1 MTPPPYTAS
10 RRHFLALSAATALA
24 AAGCSAPENTAASG
38 KPSRSGGARLT
49 KIGLDY
55 PFTQLPLYSTLVKL
69 STARAKQHRIS
80 LLTTSDNAS
89 ADTQATN
96 LNTWVARKVP
106 AIVSFPM
113 VFEAAEPLAKAA
125 LDAGLIWVTYGG
137 SLEHQSADI
146 RFSFREGGTLLG
158 AAAAQW
164 AQEHLGGKGK
174 IAFLTDNTIELGRE
188 RTKGMIDAFTK
199 AAPGVDVVAREQSI
213 DPDTGL
219 SRTKA
224 ILAKHPD
231 LNLVLGVT
239 DAAAYGGFKA
249 LQQAG
254 RAKDDAKTFV
264 GGKGKIAFLTDNT
277 IELGRERT
285 KGMIDAFTK
294 AAPGVDVVAREQS
307 IDPDTGL
314 SRTKAILAKHPDL
327 NLVLGV
333 TDAAAYGGFKALQ
346 QAGRAKDDAKT
357 FVGGQD
363 GSAPSLLAVKQ
374 GTFYRASAALAPKD
388 IAAAIVDVPRAVA
401 AGKTNAGAEVP
412 ITLVQRADTARIDA
426 LLAQNA

>member
-1 MTPPPYTAS
+1 MTPPSYTAS

-24 AAGCSAPENTAASG
+24 AAGCSAPENTAASAQ
-38 KPSRSGGARLT
+38 PARSGGTRLT

-69 STARAKQHRIS
+69 STAGAKRHGIS

-96 LNTWVARKVP
+96 LNTWIAREVP

-113 VFEAAEPLAKAA
+113 VFEAAEPIAKAA
-125 LDAGLIWVTYGG
+125 LDEGLIWVTYGG
-137 SLEHQSADI
+137 SLQHQSADI

-174 IAFLTDNTIELGRE
+174 IAFLTDSTIELGRE

-199 AAPGVDVVAREQSI
+199 AAPGVDVVAREQAI

-254 RAKDDAKTFV
+254 RT
-264 GGKGKIAFLTDNT
+264 
-277 IELGRERT
+277 
-285 KGMIDAFTK
+285 
-294 AAPGVDVVAREQS
+294 
-307 IDPDTGL
+307 
-314 SRTKAILAKHPDL
+314 
-327 NLVLGV
+327 
-333 TDAAAYGGFKALQ
+333 
-346 QAGRAKDDAKT
+346 KDDAKT

-363 GSAPSLLAVKQ
+363 GSAPSLLAVRQ
-374 GTFYRASAALAPKD
+374 GTFYRASAALAPQD

-401 AGKTNAGAEVP
+401 AGKANPSAQVP

>member
-10 RRHFLALSAATALA
+10 RRHFLALSTAAALA
-24 AAGCSAPENTAASG
+24 AAGCSAPENTAASA
-38 KPSRSGGARLT
+38 KPSRSGGTRLT

-69 STARAKQHRIS
+69 STARAKRHGIS

-96 LNTWVARKVP
+96 LTTWVARKVP

-113 VFEAAEPLAKAA
+113 VFEAAEPIAKAA

-158 AAAAQW
+158 EAAAKW

-174 IAFLTDNTIELGRE
+174 IAFLTDSTIELGRE

-213 DPDTGL
+213 DPDSGL

-254 RAKDDAKTFV
+254 RAKDDA
-264 GGKGKIAFLTDNT
+264 
-277 IELGRERT
+277 R
-285 KGMIDAFTK
+285 
-294 AAPGVDVVAREQS
+294 
-307 IDPDTGL
+307 
-314 SRTKAILAKHPDL
+314 
-327 NLVLGV
+327 
-333 TDAAAYGGFKALQ
+333 
-346 QAGRAKDDAKT
+346 T

-401 AGKTNAGAEVP
+401 AGKADPGAEVP
-412 ITLVQRADTARIDA
+412 VTLVQRADTARIDA

>member
-24 AAGCSAPENTAASG
+24 AAGCSAPQNTAASA
-38 KPSRSGGARLT
+38 KPSRSGGTPLT

-69 STARAKQHRIS
+69 STAQAERHGIS

-113 VFEAAEPLAKAA
+113 VFEAAEPIAKAA

-137 SLEHQSADI
+137 SLQHQSADI

-174 IAFLTDNTIELGRE
+174 IAFLTDSTIELGRE

-199 AAPGVDVVAREQSI
+199 AAPGVDVVAREQAI

-254 RAKDDAKTFV
+254 RT
-264 GGKGKIAFLTDNT
+264 
-277 IELGRERT
+277 
-285 KGMIDAFTK
+285 
-294 AAPGVDVVAREQS
+294 
-307 IDPDTGL
+307 
-314 SRTKAILAKHPDL
+314 
-327 NLVLGV
+327 
-333 TDAAAYGGFKALQ
+333 
-346 QAGRAKDDAKT
+346 KDDAKT

-401 AGKTNAGAEVP
+401 AGKANPSAQVP

>member
-1 MTPPPYTAS
+1 MTPRPYTAS
-10 RRHFLALSAATALA
+10 RRHFLALSAATALT
-24 AAGCSAPENTAASG
+24 AAGCSAPENTAASA
-38 KPSRSGGARLT
+38 KPARSGGTRLT

-69 STARAKQHRIS
+69 STAGAKRHGIS

-96 LNTWVARKVP
+96 LNTWIAREVP

-113 VFEAAEPLAKAA
+113 VFEAAEPIAKAA

-137 SLEHQSADI
+137 SLHHQSADI

-174 IAFLTDNTIELGRE
+174 IAFLTDSTIELGRE

-199 AAPGVDVVAREQSI
+199 AAPGVDVVAREQAI

-219 SRTKA
+219 SKTKA

-254 RAKDDAKTFV
+254 RT
-264 GGKGKIAFLTDNT
+264 
-277 IELGRERT
+277 
-285 KGMIDAFTK
+285 
-294 AAPGVDVVAREQS
+294 
-307 IDPDTGL
+307 
-314 SRTKAILAKHPDL
+314 
-327 NLVLGV
+327 
-333 TDAAAYGGFKALQ
+333 
-346 QAGRAKDDAKT
+346 KDDAKT

-401 AGKTNAGAEVP
+401 AGKADPSAQVP

>member
-1 MTPPPYTAS
+1 MTPPSYAAS

-24 AAGCSAPENTAASG
+24 AAGCSAPQNTAASA
-38 KPSRSGGARLT
+38 KPSPSGGTRLT

-69 STARAKQHRIS
+69 STAQAKRHGIS

-89 ADTQATN
+89 ADTQASN

-113 VFEAAEPLAKAA
+113 VFEAAEPIAKAA

-137 SLEHQSADI
+137 SLRHQSADI
-146 RFSFREGGTLLG
+146 QFSFREGGTLLG
-158 AAAAQW
+158 QAAARW
-164 AQEHLGGKGK
+164 AEEHLGGKGK
-174 IAFLTDNTIELGRE
+174 IAFLTDSTIELGRE

-199 AAPGVDVVAREQSI
+199 LAPGVDVVAREQAI

-219 SRTKA
+219 SKTKA

-239 DAAAYGGFKA
+239 DAAAYGGYKA

-254 RAKDDAKTFV
+254 R
-264 GGKGKIAFLTDNT
+264 G
-277 IELGRERT
+277 
-285 KGMIDAFTK
+285 
-294 AAPGVDVVAREQS
+294 
-307 IDPDTGL
+307 
-314 SRTKAILAKHPDL
+314 
-327 NLVLGV
+327 
-333 TDAAAYGGFKALQ
+333 
-346 QAGRAKDDAKT
+346 KDDAKT

-363 GSAPSLLAVKQ
+363 GAAPSLLAVKQ

-388 IAAAIVDVPRAVA
+388 IAAAIVEVPRAVA
-401 AGKTNAGAEVP
+401 AGKANPSAQVP
-412 ITLVQRADTARIDA
+412 ITLVQRGDGAEIDK

>member
-1 MTPPPYTAS
+1 MIPSSNAAAASAS
-10 RRHFLALSAATALA
+10 RRQFLALSGAALTAGALT
-24 AAGCSAPENTAASG
+24 AAGCSAPSSSQTAA
-38 KPSRSGGARLT
+38 KPSASGATRLT

-69 STARAKQHRIS
+69 STAGAKRHGIS
-80 LLTTSDNAS
+80 LLTTSDNAN

-96 LNTWVARKVP
+96 LNTWVARTVP

-113 VFEAAEPLAKAA
+113 VFEAAEPIAKAA

-146 RFSFREGGTLLG
+146 QFSFRKGGTLLG
-158 AAAAQW
+158 EAAAKW
-164 AQEHLGGKGK
+164 AEEHLGGKGK
-174 IAFLTDNTIELGRE
+174 IAFLTDSTIELGRE

-199 AAPGVDVVAREQSI
+199 LAPGVDVVAREQAI

-219 SRTKA
+219 SKAKA

-231 LNLVLGVT
+231 LNL
-239 DAAAYGGFKA
+239 
-249 LQQAG
+249 
-254 RAKDDAKTFV
+254 
-264 GGKGKIAFLTDNT
+264 I
-277 IELGRERT
+277 
-285 KGMIDAFTK
+285 
-294 AAPGVDVVAREQS
+294 
-307 IDPDTGL
+307 
-314 SRTKAILAKHPDL
+314 
-327 NLVLGV
+327 LGV

-363 GSAPSLLAVKQ
+363 GAAPSLLAVKQ

-388 IAAAIVDVPRAVA
+388 VATAIVDVPRAVA
-401 AGKTNAGAEVP
+401 AGQAKPSAQVP
-412 ITLVQRADTARIDA
+412 IALVQHADTARIDD

>member
-10 RRHFLALSAATALA
+10 RRHFLALSAATALS
-24 AAGCSAPENTAASG
+24 AAGCAAPENTAASA

-69 STARAKQHRIS
+69 STARAKRHGIS

-113 VFEAAEPLAKAA
+113 VFEAAEPIAEAA

-158 AAAAQW
+158 VAAAKW

-174 IAFLTDNTIELGRE
+174 IAFLTDSTIELGRE

-219 SRTKA
+219 SK
-224 ILAKHPD
+224 
-231 LNLVLGVT
+231 
-239 DAAAYGGFKA
+239 
-249 LQQAG
+249 
-254 RAKDDAKTFV
+254 
-264 GGKGKIAFLTDNT
+264 
-277 IELGRERT
+277 
-285 KGMIDAFTK
+285 
-294 AAPGVDVVAREQS
+294 
-307 IDPDTGL
+307 
-314 SRTKAILAKHPDL
+314 TKAILAKHPDL

-363 GSAPSLLAVKQ
+363 GSAPSLLAVRQ

-401 AGKTNAGAEVP
+401 AGKANPGAQVP

>member
-1 MTPPPYTAS
+1 MIPSSNAAAASAS
-10 RRHFLALSAATALA
+10 RRQFLALSGAALTAGALT
-24 AAGCSAPENTAASG
+24 AAGCSAPSSSQTAA
-38 KPSRSGGARLT
+38 KPSASGATRLT

-69 STARAKQHRIS
+69 STAGAKRHGIS
-80 LLTTSDNAS
+80 LLTTSDNAN

-113 VFEAAEPLAKAA
+113 VFEAAEPIAKAA

-146 RFSFREGGTLLG
+146 QFSFRKGGTLLG
-158 AAAAQW
+158 EAAAKW
-164 AQEHLGGKGK
+164 AEEHLGGKGK
-174 IAFLTDNTIELGRE
+174 IAFLTDSTIELGRE

-199 AAPGVDVVAREQSI
+199 LAPGVDVVAREQAI

-219 SRTKA
+219 SKAKA

-231 LNLVLGVT
+231 LNL
-239 DAAAYGGFKA
+239 
-249 LQQAG
+249 
-254 RAKDDAKTFV
+254 
-264 GGKGKIAFLTDNT
+264 I
-277 IELGRERT
+277 
-285 KGMIDAFTK
+285 
-294 AAPGVDVVAREQS
+294 
-307 IDPDTGL
+307 
-314 SRTKAILAKHPDL
+314 
-327 NLVLGV
+327 LGV

-363 GSAPSLLAVKQ
+363 GAAPSLLAVKQ
-374 GTFYRASAALAPKD
+374 GTFYRASAALAPMD
-388 IAAAIVDVPRAVA
+388 VATAIVDVPRAVA
-401 AGKTNAGAEVP
+401 AGQAKPSAQVP
-412 ITLVQRADTARIDA
+412 IALVQHADTARIDD

>member
-1 MTPPPYTAS
+1 MTPAPYTAS

-24 AAGCSAPENTAASG
+24 AAGCSAPENTAASA
-38 KPSRSGGARLT
+38 KPSRSGGTRLT
-49 KIGLDY
+49 KIGFDY

-69 STARAKQHRIS
+69 STAQAKRHGIS

-113 VFEAAEPLAKAA
+113 VFEAAEPIAKAA

-158 AAAAQW
+158 AAAAKW

-174 IAFLTDNTIELGRE
+174 IAFLTDSTIELGRE
-188 RTKGMIDAFTK
+188 RTQGMIDAFTE

-219 SRTKA
+219 SK
-224 ILAKHPD
+224 
-231 LNLVLGVT
+231 
-239 DAAAYGGFKA
+239 
-249 LQQAG
+249 
-254 RAKDDAKTFV
+254 
-264 GGKGKIAFLTDNT
+264 
-277 IELGRERT
+277 
-285 KGMIDAFTK
+285 
-294 AAPGVDVVAREQS
+294 
-307 IDPDTGL
+307 
-314 SRTKAILAKHPDL
+314 TKAILAKHPDL

-401 AGKTNAGAEVP
+401 AGKANPSAQVP

>member
-1 MTPPPYTAS
+1 MTPSPNTAS

-24 AAGCSAPENTAASG
+24 AAGCSAPQNTAASAE
-38 KPSRSGGARLT
+38 PSASGGTRLT

-69 STARAKQHRIS
+69 STAQARKHGMS

-89 ADTQATN
+89 ADTQASN
-96 LNTWVARKVP
+96 LGTWVARKVP

-113 VFEAAEPLAKAA
+113 VFEAAEPIAKAA

-137 SLEHQSADI
+137 TLQHQSADI

-158 AAAAQW
+158 EAAAKW
-164 AQEHLGGKGK
+164 AEEHLGGKGK
-174 IAFLTDNTIELGRE
+174 IAFLTDSTIELGRE
-188 RTKGMIDAFTK
+188 RTKGMIDAFTRL
-199 AAPGVDVVAREQSI
+199 APGVDVVAREQAI

-219 SRTKA
+219 SKTKA

-254 RAKDDAKTFV
+254 RAADDA
-264 GGKGKIAFLTDNT
+264 
-277 IELGRERT
+277 R
-285 KGMIDAFTK
+285 
-294 AAPGVDVVAREQS
+294 
-307 IDPDTGL
+307 
-314 SRTKAILAKHPDL
+314 
-327 NLVLGV
+327 
-333 TDAAAYGGFKALQ
+333 
-346 QAGRAKDDAKT
+346 T

-401 AGKTNAGAEVP
+401 AGKANPSAQVP
-412 ITLVQRADTARIDA
+412 VALVRHADTTEIDA

>member
-1 MTPPPYTAS
+1 MG
-10 RRHFLALSAATALA
+10 TALA
-24 AAGCSAPENTAASG
+24 EG
-38 KPSRSGGARLT
+38 
-49 KIGLDY
+49 D

-69 STARAKQHRIS
+69 STAQAKRHGIS

-89 ADTQATN
+89 AGTQASN

-113 VFEAAEPLAKAA
+113 VFEAAEPIAKAA

-137 SLEHQSADI
+137 SLRHQSADI
-146 RFSFREGGTLLG
+146 QFSFREGGTLLG
-158 AAAAQW
+158 QAAARW
-164 AQEHLGGKGK
+164 AEEHLGGKGK
-174 IAFLTDNTIELGRE
+174 IAFLTDSTIELGRE

-199 AAPGVDVVAREQSI
+199 LAPDVDVVAREQAI

-219 SRTKA
+219 SKTKA

-239 DAAAYGGFKA
+239 DAAAYGGYKA

-254 RAKDDAKTFV
+254 R
-264 GGKGKIAFLTDNT
+264 G
-277 IELGRERT
+277 
-285 KGMIDAFTK
+285 
-294 AAPGVDVVAREQS
+294 
-307 IDPDTGL
+307 
-314 SRTKAILAKHPDL
+314 
-327 NLVLGV
+327 
-333 TDAAAYGGFKALQ
+333 
-346 QAGRAKDDAKT
+346 KDDAKT

-363 GSAPSLLAVKQ
+363 GAAPSLLAVKQ

-388 IAAAIVDVPRAVA
+388 IAAAIVEVPRAVA
-401 AGKTNAGAEVP
+401 AGKANPSAQVP
-412 ITLVQRADTARIDA
+412 ITLVQRGDGAEIDK

>member
-10 RRHFLALSAATALA
+10 RRHFLALSAATALS
-24 AAGCSAPENTAASG
+24 AAGCSAPENTAASAEPA
-38 KPSRSGGARLT
+38 PSAGTRLT
-49 KIGLDY
+49 RIGLDY

-69 STARAKQHRIS
+69 STAQAKRHGIS

-125 LDAGLIWVTYGG
+125 RDAGLIWVTYGG
-137 SLEHQSADI
+137 SLQHQSADI

-158 AAAAQW
+158 AAAAKW
-164 AQEHLGGKGK
+164 AEEHLGGKGK
-174 IAFLTDNTIELGRE
+174 IAFLTDDTIELGRE

-219 SRTKA
+219 SKTKA

-254 RAKDDAKTFV
+254 RAKDDA
-264 GGKGKIAFLTDNT
+264 
-277 IELGRERT
+277 R
-285 KGMIDAFTK
+285 
-294 AAPGVDVVAREQS
+294 
-307 IDPDTGL
+307 
-314 SRTKAILAKHPDL
+314 
-327 NLVLGV
+327 
-333 TDAAAYGGFKALQ
+333 
-346 QAGRAKDDAKT
+346 T

-363 GSAPSLLAVKQ
+363 GSVPSLLAVKQ

-388 IAAAIVDVPRAVA
+388 IAAAVVDVPRAVA
-401 AGKTNAGAEVP
+401 AGKANPSAQVP
-412 ITLVQRADTARIDA
+412 ITLVRRADTARIDA

>member
-1 MTPPPYTAS
+1 MTPPPYPAS
-10 RRHFLALSAATALA
+10 RRHFLTLSAATALA
-24 AAGCSAPENTAASG
+24 AAGCSAPPDTAASAG
-38 KPSRSGGARLT
+38 PAPSGGTRLT

-69 STARAKQHRIS
+69 SAARAKRHGIP

-89 ADTQATN
+89 ADTQASN
-96 LNTWVARKVP
+96 LTTWIARKVP

-137 SLEHQSADI
+137 SLQHQSADI

-158 AAAAQW
+158 EAAAQW

-188 RTKGMIDAFTK
+188 RTKGMIDAFTE
-199 AAPGVDVVAREQSI
+199 AAPGVDVVAREQAI

-219 SRTKA
+219 S
-224 ILAKHPD
+224 
-231 LNLVLGVT
+231 
-239 DAAAYGGFKA
+239 
-249 LQQAG
+249 
-254 RAKDDAKTFV
+254 KT
-264 GGKGKIAFLTDNT
+264 
-277 IELGRERT
+277 R
-285 KGMIDAFTK
+285 
-294 AAPGVDVVAREQS
+294 
-307 IDPDTGL
+307 
-314 SRTKAILAKHPDL
+314 AILAKHPDL

-401 AGKTNAGAEVP
+401 AGEADPSAEVP
-412 ITLVQRADTARIDA
+412 ITLVRHADTARIDA

>member
-24 AAGCSAPENTAASG
+24 AAGCSAPENTAASA
-38 KPSRSGGARLT
+38 KPARSGGTRLT

-69 STARAKQHRIS
+69 STAGAKRHGIS

-96 LNTWVARKVP
+96 LNTWVAREVP

-113 VFEAAEPLAKAA
+113 VFEAAEPIAKAA

-137 SLEHQSADI
+137 SLQHQSADI

-174 IAFLTDNTIELGRE
+174 IAFLTDSTIELGRE

-199 AAPGVDVVAREQSI
+199 AAPGVDVVAREQAI

-219 SRTKA
+219 SKTKA

-254 RAKDDAKTFV
+254 RT
-264 GGKGKIAFLTDNT
+264 
-277 IELGRERT
+277 
-285 KGMIDAFTK
+285 
-294 AAPGVDVVAREQS
+294 
-307 IDPDTGL
+307 
-314 SRTKAILAKHPDL
+314 
-327 NLVLGV
+327 
-333 TDAAAYGGFKALQ
+333 
-346 QAGRAKDDAKT
+346 KDDAKT

-388 IAAAIVDVPRAVA
+388 IAAAIVEVPRAVA
-401 AGKTNAGAEVP
+401 AGKANPSAQVP